1 MSLLLLHID
10 AIAFADSMWMFF
22 FSFCFEYEYKTNFFL
37 IYPFFPVGSMMM
49 TCCRDFKSV
58 DFFKNVFPFFFICL
72 FYFLVTL
79 LTVRSFVRMLVHI
92 LRPLKLKVLHF
103 FKKAPTTS
111 LPHTYEYHIKV
122 HACMYVWMSV
132 CVCLLSVA
140 VVNNNIDV
148 YVFNVCNRFSHFTLQ
163 HFFNRG
169 KIIKYLLQHYANLCC
184 ICTYISIYFLLM
196 VVWAGCF

>member
-132 CVCLLSVA
+132 SCQLQLLTTTLMFMYLMFAIVLATLHYNTFLIVGKLLNTCCNTTRIYVA
-140 VVNNNIDV
+140 YV
-148 YVFNVCNRFSHFTLQ
+148 Y
-163 HFFNRG
+163 
-169 KIIKYLLQHYANLCC
+169 
-184 ICTYISIYFLLM
+184 IYC
-196 VVWAGCF
+196 WW

>member
-22 FSFCFEYEYKTNFFL
+22 FLFALSMSTKQIFFWFTHFFQLVLWWWRVAVILNRWIFLKTFF
-37 IYPFFPVGSMMM
+37 
-49 TCCRDFKSV
+49 R
-58 DFFKNVFPFFFICL
+58 FFICL

-122 HACMYVWMSV
+122 HACMYVWMFV

-184 ICTYISIYFLLM
+184 ICTYMYILLM
-196 VVWAGCF
+196 VAWAGCF